1 VIKSLGPLLAAAP
14 CAAGATLIGDRVL
27 LVVDL
32 ADVAARARHP
42 TRPAEQAVPPKP
54 RASRRARILV
64 AEDSPILREGL
75 RRELTSAGFDVVTAV
90 DGSEAL
96 QLARSQNFD
105 AISTDVMMP
114 KMDGYDLARA
124 LRKEPRYQTTPIV
137 MVTSKDARIDTL
149 RGHDAGADAYLTKP
163 TDPRKL
169 VATLDALLSRREKAG
184 SG

>member
-1 VIKSLGPLLAAAP
+1 
-14 CAAGATLIGDRVL
+14 
-27 LVVDL
+27 
-32 ADVAARARHP
+32 
-42 TRPAEQAVPPKP
+42 
-54 RASRRARILV
+54 
-64 AEDSPILREGL
+64 
-75 RRELTSAGFDVVTAV
+75 VTAV

>member
-1 VIKSLGPLLAAAP
+1 
-14 CAAGATLIGDRVL
+14 VL
-27 LVVDL
+27 LVIDL

-42 TRPAEQAVPPKP
+42 TRAAEQAVPPKP
-54 RASRRARILV
+54 RAHRRARVLV

-75 RRELTSAGFDVVTAV
+75 RRELTGAGFEVVTAA

-96 QLARSQNFD
+96 ELARSQTFD

-124 LRKEPRYQTTPIV
+124 LRKEPRYRTTPIV